1 MGWGQEGSL
10 QGWSVQ
16 FWARGSKVLS
26 YQSAQLDI
34 WGSPVSRDSV
44 NGVSIAQPSL
54 QASLL
59 P

>member
-1 MGWGQEGSL
+1 MGWGLEESL
-10 QGWSVQ
+10 RGWSVQ

-26 YQSAQLDI
+26 SQGAQLDI

-54 QASLL
+54 QAFLF